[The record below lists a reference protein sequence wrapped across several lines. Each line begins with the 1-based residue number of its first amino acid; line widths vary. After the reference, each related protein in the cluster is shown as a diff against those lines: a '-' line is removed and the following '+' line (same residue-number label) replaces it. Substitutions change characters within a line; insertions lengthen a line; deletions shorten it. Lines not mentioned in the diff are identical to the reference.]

1 MDTVPII
8 WVEDMS
14 LGTICVSQI
23 SQIGPSTYILTDILG
38 I

>member
-1 MDTVPII
+1 MDAVPII

-14 LGTICVSQI
+14 LETIVVSQI